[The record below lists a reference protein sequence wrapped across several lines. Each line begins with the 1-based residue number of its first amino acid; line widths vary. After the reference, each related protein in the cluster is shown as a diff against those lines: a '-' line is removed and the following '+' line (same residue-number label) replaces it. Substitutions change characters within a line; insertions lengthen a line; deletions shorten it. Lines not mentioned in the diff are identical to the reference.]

1 VPAPGGG
8 SVIEDAQALTDAL
21 REAYGRSSR
30 LLAALKRQKKQSK
43 LLQGTLS
50 ALKQL
55 QDIGA

>member
-30 LLAALKRQKKQSK
+30 LLVALKRQKKQSK

-50 ALKQL
+50 ALRQL